1 MSEGLQ
7 RRSNCLSPGGENAGT
22 AVTKAVAALESC
34 AFHKVN
40 FQKYYTEKTFEY
52 AKTAAEN
59 HSGNLRISRELT
71 LYTTHSNTLDDEL
84 GKQDINQNNGN
95 NGEQDK
101 HINFTEVTIT

>member
-7 RRSNCLSPGGENAGT
+7 RRSNCLSPRGENAGT

-40 FQKYYTEKTFEY
+40 SKNIIPKKPLDIQ
-52 AKTAAEN
+52 KTAAEN